1 MLFRSYRAGEISQVE
16 MMTAKSLAASMSN
29 QYLDAIQVMQIASK
43 RLNRVCYSPTDII
56 PADSALSL
64 ITLVGTKDNV
74 GDLQKAY
81 FHSVVAQSKASEK
94 IEKSRFFPE
103 ISAGYQNQ
111 KINPDFNL
119 QAWNIGV
126 AFPILCTS
134 QASRIKQARIA
145 TNMAQ
150 QDADE
155 ALLQLE
161 NRIKEIEL
169 TLESYAFRMDYYLN
183 TSLPEGR
190 ELARVSMVQMMQQMI
205 GLTE

>member
-1 MLFRSYRAGEISQVE
+1 MWEEYG
-16 MMTAKSLAASMSN
+16 
-29 QYLDAIQVMQIASK
+29 
-43 RLNRVCYSPTDII
+43 P
-56 PADSALSL
+56 
-64 ITLVGTKDNV
+64 
-74 GDLQKAY
+74 
-81 FHSVVAQSKASEK
+81 
-94 IEKSRFFPE
+94 
-103 ISAGYQNQ
+103 GYQNQ

-205 GLTE
+205 GLTEYIQNMNLYIDIEKNYLETLLSYNQPLLQYEYYMGNPKN